1 MGDDYQM
8 NRRLGVAAVLVATTG
23 MGLSG
28 LLTRG
33 ATRVEFFGA
42 ELVGGESI
50 GAFMTVGRMV
60 MGLAFFAVLLLATG
74 KAGLFRRTR
83 LTPAIALGGLLA
95 GVSFA
100 FYMVAALLTTL
111 ANAVFL
117 IYTGP
122 LFCTLLARV
131 FRKEPIS
138 RFQGACLA
146 AVFAGMLLTS
156 GLVGFDE
163 GGLAVGSLLGTAS
176 EEYPLMGLGN
186 AMGLLSGVFYGVS
199 LFCNGYRKDCDSTVR
214 GVWNFLFA
222 SAGSLTVAF
231 AMTGAWPLG
240 EVALAPAN
248 WGFAVALWVICGPV
262 GMGCLLVAG
271 RNLPAVEYATISYW
285 ECVVSL
291 AASALVFAEPLSAAT
306 LAGGALI
313 IAGGALPAL
322 GALRGTPARAEAST
336 DGDAPALAGDAEPAF
351 APAVPAAPEAAPDLD
366 PRIA

>member
-1 MGDDYQM
+1 MADNGGYQM

-33 ATRVEFFGA
+33 ATRVDFFGS

-60 MGLAFFAVLLLATG
+60 MGLALFLVLLLATR

-83 LTPAIALGGLLA
+83 LTPAIALGGLLS
-95 GVSFA
+95 GISFA

-122 LFCTLLARV
+122 LFCTVLARV

-163 GGLAVGSLLGTAS
+163 TGLVLGAGAAATDA
-176 EEYPLMGLGN
+176 YPHQALGN
-186 AMGLLSGVFYGVS
+186 ALGLLSGVFYGVS

-222 SAGSLTVAF
+222 TVGSLAVAV

-240 EVALAPAN
+240 DVALSPVNGA
-248 WGFAVALWVICGPV
+248 FAVALWVICGPV
-262 GMGCLLVAG
+262 GMGFLLVAG

-322 GALRGTPARAEAST
+322 GALRPGTQAAADTAPEE
-336 DGDAPALAGDAEPAF
+336 APAS
-351 APAVPAAPEAAPDLD
+351 DLD
-366 PRIA
+366 LEPDFRGV